1 MKEPNTLHCSNVG
14 LGWWKKYVGE
24 DVDGVQTCMV
34 EALASAEVTTST
46 GVSGDLVEGLE
57 DDKVGS
63 RNR

>member
-1 MKEPNTLHCSNVG
+1 M
-14 LGWWKKYVGE
+14 GE

-46 GVSGDLVEGLE
+46 GVSGDLAELEE
-57 DDKVGS
+57 DDKTGS

>member
-1 MKEPNTLHCSNVG
+1 M
-14 LGWWKKYVGE
+14 GE

-46 GVSGDLVEGLE
+46 GVSGDLAEGLE
-57 DDKVGS
+57 EDDKDGS